1 METQN
6 GIKSWQWIV
15 TVIVIVLIIIFGVY
29 WFSTKNSSVPAPVNS
44 ANTSADNQTSDSSI
58 NNGIVVTDQYP
69 GDVVN
74 ISSVQLSKAGFVVIK
89 KDAAGLPGAV
99 IGSAAFSA
107 GIHPGQ
113 VKLTQSMVDG
123 SVYYAALYSDVN
135 GNGKYDAATDTAVN
149 DSNGKPIMKPFR
161 ATSTVQEV
169 KG

>member
-29 WFSTKNSSVPAPVNS
+29 WFSTKNAQAPAPVTPAPS
-44 ANTSADNQTSDSSI
+44 DTQTSDSSI
-58 NNGIVVTDQYP
+58 NNGIVITDQYP

-89 KDAAGLPGAV
+89 KDAAGIPGAV
-99 IGSAAFSA
+99 IGATSFTA

-113 VKLTQSMVDG
+113 VKLTQAMLDG
-123 SVYYAALYSDVN
+123 SIYYAALYSDVN
-135 GNGKYDAATDTAVN
+135 GDGKYDAATDVAVK
-149 DSNGKPIMKPFR
+149 DLNGKAIMKPFR
-161 ATSTVQEV
+161 ATTSVQEV

>member
-6 GIKSWQWIV
+6 GIKSWQWVV

-44 ANTSADNQTSDSSI
+44 ANTADNQSSESSI

-99 IGSAAFSA
+99 IGSAAFAA

-113 VKLTQSMVDG
+113 VKLSQPMIDG
-123 SVYYAALYSDVN
+123 SIYYAALYSDVN
-135 GNGKYDAATDTAVN
+135 SNGKYDAATDTAVN

-161 ATSTVQEV
+161 ATSSVQEV